1 MNRVVLSVIVTL
13 ATLGTAGPTL
23 AQVRYPEPPAVY
35 QFKLRYIAPT
45 AREQRETRFE
55 EMLDALRQLGA
66 ELDNAELLDANDLDA
81 SIITGKIPSATARQ
95 ALAIPIVQ
103 TLLLLPADYQLPQ
116 IDGARVKVN
125 LELVEGL
132 LPQTQRQLREQTL
145 LLLDGLAF
153 APSVAYDHRSFTR
166 IRGTIPAELLDQLL
180 IDLRTQPL
188 GWFTPATL
196 TNQLPPPIRSNRPIR
211 VITVIPD
218 PADVERGQAEPP
230 LPSIPPEQPYLLK
243 LAPDARRLLPGES
256 ERREPLRVEVI
267 LNRVPPVDS
276 IDWAKQLSRAVP
288 GIIVDGNAGA
298 VVSAVLPPGVSL
310 AEAVAPEFVAS
321 VRLPVAGR
329 AEFRPLTEQPADERD
344 AAPLRVTNL
353 DRLHARGRTGN
364 GVQVAVIDADFS
376 GYADLVGKSLPQD
389 TRLIDLTVL
398 STADN
403 TPLPSS
409 VAAGEVAPGTRTA
422 QALALAAPQAKL
434 LLLRVDPT
442 RPYQLHTLARWL
454 NNQPYTSPG
463 VQRTL
468 VELRDVADF
477 YVRSREELV
486 KKRTELLDTFS
497 DSDEI
502 KTKLDALN
510 RELAQLDGEIATIDR
525 RRRTLLRL
533 SDDLALLPK
542 TRVVANSLVWN
553 TGHPLNGG
561 SELAQ
566 ELDRRF
572 GVFAPQA
579 LIGAQKRQ
587 ARLLWFQSAGDTRG
601 QSWAG
606 TFRDVDNN
614 GIMEFATFATPRRP
628 GTWTHELNFIGFA
641 TPEQKSPTLELPAKA
656 RVRVTVQWSEPH
668 DPTLTFE
675 RDDPYRE
682 SVAFVRLTALRQ
694 LDPEGKQLPSDDCD
708 VVAVSDGLPVRIEQK
723 QNLGVYE
730 QSVEFTA
737 QAAGRFAVQL
747 EALVPETIRPRSVPT
762 LEGQRK
768 RWELQLR
775 LFVEVIDEETRKT
788 GQAVWLDY
796 GREGGGVGMPG
807 DARGVITVGA
817 ADAQGQPRPY
827 TALLAGAGI
836 ELLTRPE
843 VFALDRL
850 PVGKDGAVMPGTA
863 RANAFAAGL
872 AATVLSADGFQDY
885 FLDALGIRPGGLLVV
900 PEPWI
905 MSWERAR
912 PRR

>member
-1 MNRVVLSVIVTL
+1 MNRLVVAVIVTL
-13 ATLGTAGPTL
+13 LMLGAAGPTL
-23 AQVRYPEPPAVY
+23 AQVRAPEPPAVY

-45 AREQRETRFE
+45 AREQREARFG
-55 EMLDALRQLGA
+55 EMLDALDQLGA
-66 ELDNAELLDANDLDA
+66 EIDNREALDANDLSA
-81 SIITGKIPSATARQ
+81 SIISGKIPSATARQ

-103 TLLLLPADYQLPQ
+103 TLLLLPPDYQLLQ

-125 LELVEGL
+125 LELVDGL
-132 LPQTQRQLREQTL
+132 LPATQRQLREQAL

-153 APSVAYDHRSFTR
+153 APSVGYDHRSFTL
-166 IRGTIPAELLDQLL
+166 IRGTIPVELLDQLL

-188 GWFTPATL
+188 GWFTPGTL
-196 TNQLPPPIRSNRPIR
+196 PGRLPSPIRSNRPIR
-211 VITVIPD
+211 VITVLPD
-218 PADVERGQAEPP
+218 PAEIERGQPEPP
-230 LPSIPPEQPYLLK
+230 LPPIPPDQPYLLK
-243 LAPDARRLLPGES
+243 LAPDARRLLPSES
-256 ERREPLRVEVI
+256 ERREPLRVELI

-276 IDWAKQLSRAVP
+276 LDWAKELIRAVP
-288 GIIVDGNAGA
+288 GLLVEGNAGA

-310 AEAVAPEFVAS
+310 AEAVAPPMVSS
-321 VRLPVAGR
+321 VRLPVPGR
-329 AEFRPLTEQPADERD
+329 SEFRPLREQAADERD
-344 AAPLRVTNL
+344 AQPLRVTNL
-353 DRLHARGRTGN
+353 DRLHARGRAGG
-364 GVQVAVIDADFS
+364 GVQVAVIDTDFS
-376 GYADLVGKSLPQD
+376 GYAERVGKSLPKD

-403 TPLPSS
+403 SPLPAS
-409 VAAGEVAPGTRTA
+409 VPAGEVAPGTLTA
-422 QALALAAPQAKL
+422 EALALAAPQAKL

-454 NNQPYTSPG
+454 GNQPYTTPG

-468 VELRDVADF
+468 GQLRDLAEF
-477 YVRSREELV
+477 YAETRQDLV

-502 KTKLDALN
+502 KSKLDALT
-510 RELAQLDGEIATIDR
+510 RELAQLDREIAVLDR
-525 RRRTLLRL
+525 RRQTLVRL
-533 SDDLALLPK
+533 LDDLMLLPQ

-579 LIGAQKRQ
+579 LIGGQKRQ
-587 ARLLWFQSAGDTRG
+587 ARLLWFQSAGDSRG

-606 TFRDVDNN
+606 TFRDSDNN
-614 GIMEFATFATPRRP
+614 GIMEFASFAAPRRP
-628 GTWTHELNFIGFA
+628 GTWTNELNFIGLA
-641 TPEQKSPTLELPAKA
+641 TPDAKSPAPELPAKA

-668 DPTLTFE
+668 DPTLTFAP
-675 RDDPYRE
+675 DDPYRE

-708 VVAVSDGLPVRIEQK
+708 VVAVSEGLPVRIEQK
-723 QNLGVYE
+723 ANLGVYE
-730 QSVEFTA
+730 QSIEFTVH
-737 QAAGRFAVQL
+737 AAGRYAVQL
-747 EALVPETIRPRSVPT
+747 EASVPETIRPRSVPT

-768 RWELQLR
+768 RWELQPR
-775 LFVEVIDEETRKT
+775 LFVELLDEATRQT

-796 GREGGGVGMPG
+796 GTEGGGVGMPG

-817 ADAQGQPRPY
+817 ADAQGQARPY
-827 TALLAGAGI
+827 TALLPGPGI
-836 ELLTRPE
+836 ALLTRPE

-850 PVGKDGAVMPGTA
+850 PVGKAGAVVPGTA

-872 AATVLSADGFQDY
+872 AASVLSADGFQDY

-905 MSWERAR
+905 TAWERAR
-912 PRR
+912 SRR